1 MRLLQHVNIPEA
13 FHGIVISICFDFIA
27 SPTEPVAVKAFSF
40 SVLLKLSKV
49 YPEILPEIKLV
60 VEERWDHETA
70 AFKAR
75 AKKLLETSSLK
86 RDTDSA

>member
-13 FHGIVISICFDFIA
+13 FHGTVMSICFDFIA

-60 VEERWDHETA
+60 VQERCDHETA

-75 AKKLLETSSLK
+75 AKKLLDDSDRKS
-86 RDTDSA
+86 DTV